1 MTTPGEHR
9 PQRFRGQD
17 SELSKRE
24 ALRILRR
31 AGFPP
36 ETIRRVEHE
45 LPDPIDLDR
54 DGDALAQ
61 LGITHSTL
69 EDAFGASP

>member
-1 MTTPGEHR
+1 MAPPSEQGPR
-9 PQRFRGQD
+9 PSRGRD
-17 SELSKRE
+17 TELSKRE

-31 AGFPP
+31 AGFSAAA
-36 ETIRRVEHE
+36 IRRVEQE

-54 DGDALAQ
+54 DGDALARY
-61 LGITHSTL
+61 GITHSAL